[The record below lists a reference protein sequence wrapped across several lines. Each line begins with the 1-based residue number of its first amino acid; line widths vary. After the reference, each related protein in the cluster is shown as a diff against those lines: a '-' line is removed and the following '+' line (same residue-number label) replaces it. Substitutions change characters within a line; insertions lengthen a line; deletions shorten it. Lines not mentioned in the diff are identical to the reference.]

1 MLKESVSILK
11 VPEIL
16 LPCNKVNM
24 NKWAT
29 IACDQYTSNQSYW
42 NQVESEVGENPS
54 TLKITFPEYYLGKI
68 DEINKIQDIHHEM
81 GKYLEE
87 NLFVSHRG
95 MILVERE
102 IDHGTRYGLLTTI
115 DLEDYDY
122 TRTSTSW
129 IRATEGTV
137 AERIPPRIKI
147 REGAS
152 LEVPHILVLIDD
164 DQKKLIEPLVAV
176 KDTLPILY
184 DFDLMMH
191 SGHVRGYSLADPKI
205 ENQILSVIAEAQTD
219 ASIKQKYGSVNE
231 RSRIIFAIGDGNHSL
246 ATAKAIWEKH
256 KQEWGMD
263 HPARYAM
270 VEIENLHD
278 SALLF
283 EPIHRV
289 IFNKDNSVV
298 KQLEHQ
304 YGNDIEIVAFAD
316 QESLFKDIDA
326 TPDGI
331 QSFGILEDGKAFK
344 ATYLN
349 PPSGLCV
356 GSVQQFLDTWKA
368 KGGFEEIDYIHGADD
383 VIHISQSGNNA
394 GFYLPPVQKNGFFQ
408 SIIKDGAL
416 PRKTFSMGE
425 AHEKRFYIECR
436 RILK

>member
-1 MLKESVSILK
+1 
-11 VPEIL
+11 
-16 LPCNKVNM
+16 
-24 NKWAT
+24 
-29 IACDQYTSNQSYW
+29 
-42 NQVESEVGENPS
+42 
-54 TLKITFPEYYLGKI
+54 
-68 DEINKIQDIHHEM
+68 
-81 GKYLEE
+81 
-87 NLFVSHRG
+87 
-95 MILVERE
+95 
-102 IDHGTRYGLLTTI
+102 
-115 DLEDYDY
+115 
-122 TRTSTSW
+122 
-129 IRATEGTV
+129 
-137 AERIPPRIKI
+137 
-147 REGAS
+147 
-152 LEVPHILVLIDD
+152 
-164 DQKKLIEPLVAV
+164 
-176 KDTLPILY
+176 
-184 DFDLMMH
+184 
-191 SGHVRGYSLADPKI
+191 
-205 ENQILSVIAEAQTD
+205 
-219 ASIKQKYGSVNE
+219 
-231 RSRIIFAIGDGNHSL
+231 
-246 ATAKAIWEKH
+246 
-256 KQEWGMD
+256 MD

>member
-16 LPCNKVNM
+16 LPCNKVDM
-24 NKWAT
+24 KKWAT
-29 IACDQYTSNQSYW
+29 IACDQFTSNQSYW
-42 NQVESEVGENPS
+42 DQVASEVGDHPS
-54 TLKITFPEYYLGKI
+54 TLKITFPEFYLGKI
-68 DEINKIQDIHHEM
+68 DEARKIQDIHHEM

-87 NLFVSHRG
+87 NLFVLHHG

-102 IDHGTRYGLLTTI
+102 IDHGTRYGLLTAI

-147 REGAS
+147 REGAP
-152 LEVPHILVLIDD
+152 LEIPHILVLIDD
-164 DQKKLIEPLVAV
+164 DQKKLIEPLISI
-176 KDTLPILY
+176 KDTLPVLY
-184 DFDLMMH
+184 DFDLMMN

-205 ENQILSVIAEAQTD
+205 ENQILSVVAEAQSD
-219 ASIKQKYGSVNE
+219 NSIERKYGSVNDH
-231 RSRIIFAIGDGNHSL
+231 SRIIFAIGDGNHSL
-246 ATAKAIWEKH
+246 ATAKAIWENH

-289 IFNKDNSVV
+289 IFNKKNSVV

-304 YGNDIEIVAFAD
+304 YGNDIEIVTHVD
-316 QESLFKDIDA
+316 HESLFKDIDA
-326 TPDGI
+326 TPEGI
-331 QSFGILEDGKAFK
+331 QSFGILENGKAYK
-344 ATYLN
+344 ATFLN

-368 KGGFEEIDYIHGADD
+368 KGGFEEIDYIHGTDD
-383 VIHISQSGNNA
+383 VINIAQSENNA
-394 GFYLPPVQKNGFFQ
+394 SFYLPPVQKNGFFQ

>member
-24 NKWAT
+24 KKWAT
-29 IACDQYTSNQSYW
+29 IACDQFTSNKSYW
-42 NQVESEVGENPS
+42 DQVESEVGSDPS
-54 TLKITFPEYYLGKI
+54 TLKITFPECYLGKI
-68 DEINKIQDIHHEM
+68 DETGKIQDIHREM
-81 GKYLEE
+81 KKYLEE
-87 NLFVSHRG
+87 NLLVLHRG
-95 MILVERE
+95 MILIERK
-102 IDHGTRYGLLTTI
+102 IDHGIRYGLLAAI

-147 REGAS
+147 REDAP
-152 LEVPHILVLIDD
+152 LEIPHILVLIDD
-164 DQKKLIEPLVAV
+164 DQRKLIEPIVAI
-176 KDTLPILY
+176 KDSLPILY
-184 DFDLMMH
+184 DFDLMMN

-219 ASIKQKYGSVNE
+219 AAIEKKYGDVNE

-263 HPARYAM
+263 HPARYAL

-278 SALLF
+278 TALFF

-289 IFNKDNSVV
+289 IFNKKNSVIS
-298 KQLEHQ
+298 QLEHQ
-304 YGNDIEIVAFAD
+304 YGNEIEITAFSDHEA
-316 QESLFKDIDA
+316 LFKEIDA

-331 QSFGILEDGKAFK
+331 QSFGILEDGKVFK
-344 ATYLN
+344 VTYRN
-349 PPSGLCV
+349 APSGLCV
-356 GSVQQFLDTWKA
+356 GSVQQFLDSWKS
-368 KGGFEEIDYIHGADD
+368 KGGFEEIDYIHGIDD
-383 VIHISQSGNNA
+383 VVQIAKSGNHA

-425 AHEKRFYIECR
+425 AHEKRFYVECR